1 MKKYLMSRDVDSA
14 ITAIKGLEKM
24 STVTVCT
31 LLMSKTLEKSGD
43 IFFF

>member
-1 MKKYLMSRDVDSA
+1 MKKYLMSHDVESA
-14 ITAIKGLEKM
+14 ITAIKGLQKI

-43 IFFF
+43 IFFP